1 MCDSQTNVMR
11 LRAGRTAR
19 TVLDLIIAQC
29 LRVCLA
35 LEAHDTR
42 RDRIPQPNSG
52 ATAVIGDPAGPGE
65 IAGSCDFDP
74 SKPNAARIYDYL
86 LGGKDHFAADR
97 HAAEQLL
104 SALPDAAMAA
114 RANRV
119 FLTAAV
125 RYVARRGI
133 SQYVD
138 IGAGLPTSPNVHESA
153 RAIVPAARVAY
164 VDNDR
169 VAVTHARALL
179 ATDDSVIVINRDARK
194 YEAILTDPQ
203 LGALIDLSEPAC
215 VLFVSMLHFL
225 TADDADTIVAA
236 FRERMAPGS
245 YLVISAGH
253 KENYPVREQVQ
264 AAYGATTV
272 LTGRSAAEIAAYFN
286 GFDLVPPGV
295 VPVAE
300 WPLDEPDAGQR
311 PLIRPVSPAPA
322 KASMLAGIGRKR
334 G

>member
-1 MCDSQTNVMR
+1 MSSPR
-11 LRAGRTAR
+11 EPEG
-19 TVLDLIIAQC
+19 IA
-29 LRVCLA
+29 
-35 LEAHDTR
+35 ETR
-42 RDRIPQPNSG
+42 G
-52 ATAVIGDPAGPGE
+52 
-65 IAGSCDFDP
+65 FDP

-97 HAAEQLL
+97 HAAEQLV

-114 RANRV
+114 RANRD

-125 RYVARRGI
+125 RHVARRGI
-133 SQYVD
+133 RQYLD

-164 VDNDR
+164 IDNDR

-179 ATDDSVIVINRDARK
+179 ATDDLVIVIDADARK

-203 LGALIDLSEPAC
+203 LGALIDLSEPVC
-215 VLFVSMLHFL
+215 VLLVSMLHFL
-225 TADDADTIVAA
+225 TAQEADTVVAA

-253 KENYPVREQVQ
+253 QENSQAREQVQ
-264 AAYGATTV
+264 AAYGDTTV
-272 LTGRSAAEIAAYFN
+272 LTGRPAAEIAAYFD

-295 VPVAE
+295 VPVTE
-300 WPLDEPDAGQR
+300 WPLDEPDTGQR
-311 PLIRPVSPAPA
+311 PRIRQVSPAPV